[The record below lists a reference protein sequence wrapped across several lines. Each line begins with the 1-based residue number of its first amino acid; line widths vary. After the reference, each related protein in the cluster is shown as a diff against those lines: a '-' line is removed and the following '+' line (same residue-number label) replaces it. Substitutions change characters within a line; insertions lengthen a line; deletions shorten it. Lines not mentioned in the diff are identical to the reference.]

1 MKGTSTCD
9 ICGKSVHTLTR
20 RYKGEGY
27 CSKCYARYFVKR
39 LCPKCGES
47 ARLSLDDTSAICRKC
62 EVAKPCIR
70 CGKNEYKTGKVTR
83 YGPVCN
89 ACSVYFRKPRACP
102 RCGKLSRRLSR
113 AFKLGITEQVCPQCS
128 SHGRGTC
135 SSCRRHRHLYESP
148 TGEMLCKA
156 CLSTGKIPCPECGQ
170 LMPAGRKNKCEPCYW
185 LGVLHKRIK
194 LDCVAFSSQIMA
206 EHFETFGKWLGGHSG
221 YKKAS
226 LTIHRYLPFF
236 KDIESR
242 WSSIPRYPSLLA
254 AYGVSRLRQQLLPMK
269 WMVENDLI
277 QIDLS
282 LKAEATENRLIQNI
296 LGSLSEGKVK
306 NVLLEYHG
314 ILNQSYNQSVISL
327 RSVRLALQ
335 PATQLLS
342 EANRHNRIV
351 PNQSD
356 IFSLLH
362 RVPGQRNALSKFV
375 GFLNKKFGESLRLPP
390 PTKKAFD
397 ARRKRFKEE
406 LIRLLVEQDGSLKY
420 KKRLL
425 GVALAYFHDLP
436 LIIGQTHL
444 HIVKSDP
451 SGGLTLQFKGQNY
464 WLPEDIR
471 NRLFASL

>member
-1 MKGTSTCD
+1 
-9 ICGKSVHTLTR
+9 
-20 RYKGEGY
+20 
-27 CSKCYARYFVKR
+27 
-39 LCPKCGES
+39 
-47 ARLSLDDTSAICRKC
+47 
-62 EVAKPCIR
+62 
-70 CGKNEYKTGKVTR
+70 
-83 YGPVCN
+83 
-89 ACSVYFRKPRACP
+89 
-102 RCGKLSRRLSR
+102 
-113 AFKLGITEQVCPQCS
+113 
-128 SHGRGTC
+128 
-135 SSCRRHRHLYESP
+135 
-148 TGEMLCKA
+148 
-156 CLSTGKIPCPECGQ
+156 
-170 LMPAGRKNKCEPCYW
+170 
-185 LGVLHKRIK
+185 
-194 LDCVAFSSQIMA
+194 MA